1 MNATDIIKKV
11 KNENTPITVWYGTRT
26 NWDETARDTSSN
38 PNYTERIT
46 DFYEDREEAW
56 EAIEASEKNAE
67 FGKYDIY
74 DLWEAKVSPDDLD
87 GIDWEEIEEWDNFD
101 EEKFYELIHEENCT
115 EWDAIVNEVSYEY
128 PSVEGALLVE
138 WNWERYIGYARN
150 INCIRLGMYSETEE
164 ICCKEDMVFRPQV
177 DVLCTAEELDGL
189 SPEQE
194 RDLVEERLQE
204 DYRDWRWT
212 RQAES
217 YIRHYLHDNYEQ
229 EEDNDE
235 E

>member
-1 MNATDIIKKV
+1 MKTTDIIKKV
-11 KNENTPITVWYGTRT
+11 KNENTPITVLYGTRT

-46 DFYEDREEAW
+46 GFFTDREEAW
-56 EAIEASEKNAE
+56 NAIEEKANEHEASFGEYDEFDLYKAE
-67 FGKYDIY
+67 VSTDDIK
-74 DLWEAKVSPDDLD
+74 D
-87 GIDWEEIEEWDNFD
+87 IDWEELEEFD
-101 EEKFYELIHEENCT
+101 DEKLFELVDEGNCT
-115 EWDAIVNEVSYEY
+115 EWDDIVSEESYSY
-128 PSVEGALLVE
+128 QSVEGALLIV

-150 INCIRLGMYSETEE
+150 INEIRYGMYGETEE
-164 ICCKEDMVFRPQV
+164 TCCHEDKVFRPQV

-194 RDLVEERLQE
+194 RELVEERLQE

-229 EEDNDE
+229 E
-235 E
+235 

>member
-1 MNATDIIKKV
+1 MKATDIIKKV

-46 DFYEDREEAW
+46 GFFTDREEAW
-56 EAIEASEKNAE
+56 NAIEEKASEHKAE
-67 FGKYDIY
+67 FGEYDIF
-74 DLWEAKVSPDDLD
+74 DLYKAEVSPDDLD
-87 GIDWEEIEEWDNFD
+87 GIDWEELEEFDNFD
-101 EEKFYELIHEENCT
+101 DEKLFELVDEGNCT
-115 EWDAIVNEVSYEY
+115 EWDDIVSEESYSY
-128 PSVEGALLVE
+128 QSVEGALLIV
-138 WNWERYIGYARN
+138 WNWECYIGYARN
-150 INCIRLGMYSETEE
+150 INEIRRGMYGETEE
-164 ICCKEDMVFRPQV
+164 ICCHEDKVFRPQV

-194 RDLVEERLQE
+194 RELVKERLQE

-217 YIRHYLHDNYEQ
+217 YIRHYMHDNYEQ
-229 EEDNDE
+229 E
-235 E
+235 